1 MSMRR
6 IILLTGLATACRH
19 DDKIDLD
26 DTGESL
32 AAESASGT
40 TTATTGSST
49 DGGDPSM
56 SGTETSSTG
65 APDPTT
71 TGDGDDEGCSLSRPC
86 EAGYCVAPYADN
98 ERGAF
103 ACVEACVGPN
113 EAASWC
119 FDASACCDPEAVC
132 TSRGYCV
139 VPDEGTSS
147 SGADS
152 SGSGDT
158 TG

>member
-6 IILLTGLATACRH
+6 LILLSIVATACRN
-19 DDKIDLD
+19 DDKIQLD

-32 AAESASGT
+32 AADSASGT
-40 TTATTGSST
+40 TAESTGSSSD
-49 DGGDPSM
+49 DGFSSAPGTESTATSGVSDPS
-56 SGTETSSTG
+56 
-65 APDPTT
+65 T
-71 TGDGDDEGCSLSRPC
+71 TGEPDDGCSLSRPC
-86 EAGYCVAPYADN
+86 EAGFCVAPYADN

-103 ACVEACVGPN
+103 ACVEACVGPD

-119 FDASACCDPEAVC
+119 FDASACCDPDAVC

-139 VPDEGTSS
+139 GPDDGT

-152 SGSGDT
+152 SGSGDS

>member
-40 TTATTGSST
+40 TDAATGSST

-65 APDPTT
+65 APDPST
-71 TGDGDDEGCSLSRPC
+71 TGGGDDGCSLSRPC

-139 VPDEGTSS
+139 VPDDGTSS

>member
-6 IILLTGLATACRH
+6 LILLGTVATACHR
-19 DDKIDLD
+19 DDKIHLD

-32 AAESASGT
+32 AADSASGT
-40 TTATTGSST
+40 TAESTGSSS
-49 DGGDPSM
+49 DGGDPTTP
-56 SGTETSSTG
+56 GTESASTSGVS
-65 APDPTT
+65 DPST
-71 TGDGDDEGCSLSRPC
+71 TGEPDDGCSLSRPC
-86 EAGYCVAPYADN
+86 EAGFCVAPYADN

-139 VPDEGTSS
+139 GPDDGTSS

>member
-6 IILLTGLATACRH
+6 RILLIIVAAACRR

-40 TTATTGSST
+40 TADPTGST
-49 DGGDPSM
+49 GDGGV
-56 SGTETSSTG
+56 
-65 APDPTT
+65 PTT
-71 TGDGDDEGCSLSRPC
+71 TSTEGTSTSGAADPSTTGEPDDGCSLSRPC
-86 EAGYCVAPYADN
+86 EAGFCVAPYADN

-139 VPDEGTSS
+139 GPDDGTSG